1 MPIAGFFSSVNKDP
15 SSKIKISQITSK
27 GNVTYEYIIDPE
39 INQDDFY
46 EIAFFALQNT
56 ILSSGKNN
64 ISKIFSQE
72 QKITNLLHLTKPQHI
87 SNNESS
93 AINYDLTYVYNYLFL
108 YSGGNSGTDGNTI
121 TNYTRD
127 ASFSTFQTPYFNEN
141 DWKFAANS
149 DLVNLTI
156 KNIDSSYSIPN
167 SLEGLSVSNKDSYL
181 YTYNN
186 KDKYWWNQQIDKQH
200 FILHSS
206 DGSIKYTIQR
216 TCDWTNKK
224 ITINVSYN
232 YLNNIDYRED
242 NFYNYYVNNNSSI
255 FGTQYDINTKKYII

>member
-1 MPIAGFFSSVNKDP
+1 MLRY
-15 SSKIKISQITSK
+15 KIQFYLVEKNISQIYTQEK
-27 GNVTYEYIIDPE
+27 DNNTT
-39 INQDDFY
+39 DF
-46 EIAFFALQNT
+46 LD
-56 ILSSGKNN
+56 
-64 ISKIFSQE
+64 
-72 QKITNLLHLTKPQHI
+72 LTKPQHI

-108 YSGGNSGTDGNTI
+108 YSGGNSGTNGNTI
-121 TNYTRD
+121 LNYIRNLI
-127 ASFSTFQTPYFNEN
+127 FQHFKLLILMKMI
-141 DWKFAANS
+141 KFIANS

-167 SLEGLSVSNKDSYL
+167 SLEGLNVSNKDSYL

-232 YLNNIDYRED
+232 YLNTIDYRED

-255 FGTQYDINTKKYII
+255 FGTQYDIATKKYFI